1 MIVRVESRDKGFFHF
16 YDVSIEKKV
25 KRRKIR
31 SININLEIKMIWRR
45 DYRGIFVLR
54 IGYNSRG
61 KIRSINYPPGY
72 FIRSLSV
79 RVESRDKGFFD
90 EIFNFGFFS
99 IFKIGY

>member
-16 YDVSIEKKV
+16 YDVSIEKK
-25 KRRKIR
+25 KKKIR

-45 DYRGIFVLR
+45 DYRGIFVLT

-72 FIRSLSV
+72 FIRSPSV
-79 RVESRDKGFFD
+79 RVEYRDKGFFGD
-90 EIFNFGFFS
+90 EIFNFM
-99 IFKIGY
+99 IGYKH